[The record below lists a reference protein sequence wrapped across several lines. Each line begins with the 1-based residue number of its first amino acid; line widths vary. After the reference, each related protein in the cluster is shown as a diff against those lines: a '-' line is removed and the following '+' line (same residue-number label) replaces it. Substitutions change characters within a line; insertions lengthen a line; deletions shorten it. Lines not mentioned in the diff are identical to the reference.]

1 MALNTDAIVGANPD
15 DCFWHLS
22 STTGRHVLVGKM
34 RCKKVLLFKPFR
46 VRGKASGPFRSHPQ
60 LRSTVPHA
68 ATRWRQPPP
77 RRKGL
82 LVGTSGEVV
91 HLSPGFISQRLSA
104 ELFESLLERIKLS
117 NQSKS

>member
-46 VRGKASGPFRSHPQ
+46 VRGKPQGPSDLTPSSEALYRMLPPGGGSRRLAGRASLWEPQ
-60 LRSTVPHA
+60 EK
-68 ATRWRQPPP
+68 W
-77 RRKGL
+77 
-82 LVGTSGEVV
+82 
-91 HLSPGFISQRLSA
+91 FI
-104 ELFESLLERIKLS
+104 
-117 NQSKS
+117 